1 MIEIPILIYNLSK
14 IQREILNKTLKVYQL
29 DFTQGL
35 ILYKI
40 ETEKTLTSKELI
52 DMGIVEK
59 SAISKILNRM
69 EKLGYIIKK
78 YTISDKRKFHIVLTE
93 SGKQIVKIICKL
105 IKEYDKKIK
114 TILSE
119 NTILEL
125 NELLKAFD

>member
-14 IQREILNKTLKVYQL
+14 IQREILNKALKVYQL